1 MAPNRVVVSNN
12 GRPQKGFMS
21 TIYDEAT
28 SPENTT
34 IVRSLLVFGVRLCNP
49 FECANVKLTSSRPVS
64 RSSTAASA
72 SSSFLRKSHHLD
84 TLSLNGI

>member
-1 MAPNRVVVSNN
+1 MAPNRVVVSSN

-34 IVRSLLVFGVRLCNP
+34 IVRSLLIFGAGVAFLH
-49 FECANVKLTSSRPVS
+49 SSLGE
-64 RSSTAASA
+64 
-72 SSSFLRKSHHLD
+72 FLLPP
-84 TLSLNGI
+84 

>member
-1 MAPNRVVVSNN
+1 MAPNRVVVSSN

-34 IVRSLLVFGVRLCNP
+34 IVRSLLIFGVCLSHS
-49 FECANVKLTSSRPVS
+49 FEMHYHET
-64 RSSTAASA
+64 
-72 SSSFLRKSHHLD
+72 D
-84 TLSLNGI
+84 IY